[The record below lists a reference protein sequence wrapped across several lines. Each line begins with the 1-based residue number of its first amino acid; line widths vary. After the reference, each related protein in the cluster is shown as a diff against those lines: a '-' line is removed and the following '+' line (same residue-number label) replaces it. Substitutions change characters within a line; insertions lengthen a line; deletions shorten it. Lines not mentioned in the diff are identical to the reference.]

1 MIGNADRLATS
12 AARRVALDCIEA
24 GIRAARPERIVAETI
39 GVDDRT
45 LAVGGTCY
53 ALDDYR
59 KIVVLGGGNA
69 AAHVASALEAALG
82 DRVDGGVVVTDDPTD
97 TERIDVLQGD
107 HPTPSARGVESTTR
121 VAEAAASAGEETL
134 VLGVLT
140 GGGSALLAAPAGE
153 VTLADL
159 ETTTRELLES
169 GATIGEINAVRKHLS
184 TVKGG
189 LLARAASPATIV
201 GLLLS
206 DVVGDD
212 PSTIAS
218 GPLTPDDSTYEEAL
232 AVVDRY
238 DLALPDGVRERL
250 ERGAA
255 GERPETPRADDGA
268 FDRTATHVIGSNY
281 TALTAAAATA
291 RDRGYEPVILSTR
304 VRGEAREAAK
314 THVAVGEQVRATGDP
329 VEPPAVVLSGGE
341 TTVTVSG
348 DGTGGPN
355 HEFALSSA
363 IELHTSGV
371 TVASV
376 DTDGLDGVTDA
387 AGAIVDRTTVDGKRT
402 AATRALAANDAAPV
416 LGSADATIETGPTGT
431 NVNDLRVVVAEGD

>member
-1 MIGNADRLATS
+1 MIGNADRLATT

-45 LAVGGTCY
+45 LVVDGTCY

-69 AAHVASALEAALG
+69 AAHVASALEAELG
-82 DRVDGGVVVTDDPTD
+82 DRIDGGIVVTDDPTG

-153 VTLADL
+153 VTLTDL
-159 ETTTRELLES
+159 EITTRELLES

-189 LLARAASPATIV
+189 LLARAASPATVV

-218 GPLTPDDSTYEEAL
+218 GPLTPDDSTYE
-232 AVVDRY
+232 
-238 DLALPDGVRERL
+238 
-250 ERGAA
+250 

-268 FDRTATHVIGSNY
+268 FDRIATHVIGSNY

-304 VRGEAREAAK
+304 VRGEARETAK
-314 THVAVGEQVRATGDP
+314 THVAIGEQVRATGDP
-329 VEPPAVVLSGGE
+329 VDPPAVLLSGGE

-363 IELHTSGV
+363 LELHTTGV

-376 DTDGLDGVTDA
+376 DTDGLDGATDA

-431 NVNDLRVVVAEGD
+431 NVNDLRVVVVEGD